1 MITKAIF
8 ALVFPF
14 LLVILFSKVTYNH
27 YVGIALTA
35 ALLFASYMKGYTET
49 YFIVG
54 LDIISLVAGA
64 LFMAKKEVEKERR
77 LKNIIDVIPLDEK
90 KIFLIAGAVL
100 TILVSAAFCGFSA
113 DRISRS
119 KMFHTERKVSLEGYE
134 PRQRGYGCIGNKNQV
149 RHEL

>member
-35 ALLFASYMKGYTET
+35 ALLFASYMKGYTAT

-64 LFMAKKEVEKERR
+64 LFMAKKEIEKR
-77 LKNIIDVIPLDEK
+77 EK
-90 KIFLIAGAVL
+90 A
-100 TILVSAAFCGFSA
+100 
-113 DRISRS
+113 
-119 KMFHTERKVSLEGYE
+119 E
-134 PRQRGYGCIGNKNQV
+134 KNQ
-149 RHEL
+149 

>member
-1 MITKAIF
+1 MKREGFCDYKSHICTSF
-8 ALVFPF
+8 FSF

-64 LFMAKKEVEKERR
+64 LFMAKKEIEKREK
-77 LKNIIDVIPLDEK
+77 LKK
-90 KIFLIAGAVL
+90 K
-100 TILVSAAFCGFSA
+100 SMMSSP
-113 DRISRS
+113 SRA
-119 KMFHTERKVSLEGYE
+119 
-134 PRQRGYGCIGNKNQV
+134 
-149 RHEL
+149 

>member
-64 LFMAKKEVEKERR
+64 LFMAKKEIEKR
-77 LKNIIDVIPLDEK
+77 EK
-90 KIFLIAGAVL
+90 AEK
-100 TILVSAAFCGFSA
+100 
-113 DRISRS
+113 
-119 KMFHTERKVSLEGYE
+119 
-134 PRQRGYGCIGNKNQV
+134 
-149 RHEL
+149 RH

>member
-35 ALLFASYMKGYTET
+35 ALLFGYTET

-64 LFMAKKEVEKERR
+64 LFMAKKEVEKR
-77 LKNIIDVIPLDEK
+77 EK
-90 KIFLIAGAVL
+90 AEK
-100 TILVSAAFCGFSA
+100 
-113 DRISRS
+113 
-119 KMFHTERKVSLEGYE
+119 H
-134 PRQRGYGCIGNKNQV
+134 
-149 RHEL
+149 H

>member
-1 MITKAIF
+1 MKKKGEIENCELFNMPIFTIIKEVDHEEEGFVITKAIF

-64 LFMAKKEVEKERR
+64 LFMAKKEIEKR
-77 LKNIIDVIPLDEK
+77 EK
-90 KIFLIAGAVL
+90 A
-100 TILVSAAFCGFSA
+100 
-113 DRISRS
+113 
-119 KMFHTERKVSLEGYE
+119 E
-134 PRQRGYGCIGNKNQV
+134 KNQ
-149 RHEL
+149 